1 MAVVLSA
8 FCGRQ
13 WNNLLLTSIY
23 RWMPAQSSAGTCTEQ
38 CSRCQY
44 EINDWI
50 FARTIQFED
59 WGNTKLWYIRLEVLF
74 GFALDDAV
82 SWSMYGREV
91 CPTPNQIKMSSQVV
105 QSFKESLYGKRP
117 HWNCFSLTER
127 LAQMIINCSAVHLTR
142 HCVYEFVCFIIG
154 A

>member
-38 CSRCQY
+38 CSRGQY

-50 FARTIQFED
+50 FARTILFED

-117 HWNCFSLTER
+117 HWNCFTRSDDYKLFG
-127 LAQMIINCSAVHLTR
+127 CSFNSPLCLRICLFYYWCLTR
-142 HCVYEFVCFIIG
+142 
-154 A
+154 